1 MDLGA
6 RIGWGIVIYAIAF
19 LAWAGMAIYGWTN
32 GIGPDLVEF
41 VVLLVVCIWAGSQL
55 RSRTWKDILP
65 YSIGWAVIFAAL
77 DSVFIVPLQSWAWF
91 GGWMTWLTYLL
102 VALFPLLC
110 VYLRNRS
117 SVPHGPWE
125 S

>member
-19 LAWAGMAIYGWTN
+19 LAWAGLAIYGWTN
-32 GIGPDLVEF
+32 GVGPDLVELF
-41 VVLLVVCIWAGSQL
+41 VLLIVCVWAGSQL
-55 RSRTWKDILP
+55 KFRAWKDILP

-77 DSVFIVPLQSWAWF
+77 DSVFIVPLQSWTWF
-91 GGWMTWLTYLL
+91 AGWMAWLTYLL
-102 VALFPLLC
+102 VALLPLFS
-110 VYLRNRS
+110 VYLRKK
-117 SVPHGPWE
+117 VTALHGPWE